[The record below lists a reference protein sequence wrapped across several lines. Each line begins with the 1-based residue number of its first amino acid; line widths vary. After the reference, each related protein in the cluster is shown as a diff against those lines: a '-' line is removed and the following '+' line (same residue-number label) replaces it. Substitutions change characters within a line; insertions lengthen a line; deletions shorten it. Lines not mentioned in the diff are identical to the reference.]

1 MPLPK
6 VLQLG
11 KFYPPDVGGIERVM
25 QDICD
30 GINARGLVCDVLCSS
45 SSYNF
50 SYEILDSRARI
61 YRTKS
66 FGKLASTSITP
77 QMIFTLQKL
86 IQAYD
91 IIHLHLPDPMA
102 NLALFLSDIREKI
115 IILHWHSDIIKQ
127 KHLLK
132 LYSPL
137 QSWLLQRAHSIIATS
152 PKYALESAFL
162 QPYRDKCVSIPIG
175 IDDIAPS
182 SLESTL
188 PQRPAQSKKGEKR
201 IIFALGRLAQNK
213 GFTYLVQSAQY
224 LPDEYEIHIGGDGAL
239 HSKLETLI
247 NEHKLSHKVKLLG
260 RVTRDKLARH
270 YQQCHIFVL
279 PSIQESYGVVL
290 LEAMSFGKPIISTKL
305 SPSGSDYVNAHN
317 VSGLVVPPQ
326 NPAAIAQAI
335 SEIERDYERFSRDA
349 RARFLQLFTSEKM
362 LDSIYELYCSLYA
375 SRENLLGGGAALG
388 YRIYAFV
395 DSSLEF
401 SNGDSALRDKSAIL
415 RGGLAHY
422 RLDKSLRPP
431 LENAN
436 FSSQILESQSGVGD
450 CALGNH
456 LPDCLHFRAVI
467 TDKVTPTLK
476 YKQNKQSN
484 TANLRILE
492 EENNQAALDS
502 SVQVDCHALQSK
514 ARNDDKT
521 QNLNKSAQDSR
532 SFNKNAQNL
541 TTPQAEAKLDS
552 SKSPSDSKILE
563 LESGFFEPCA
573 EIRLGGLSHKR
584 GDEIHDSSP
593 KPATAVQG
601 AAAAGFFRKAESL
614 LKAGY
619 AA

>member
-11 KFYPPDVGGIERVM
+11 KFYPPDIGGIESVM

-50 SYEILDSRARI
+50 SYEILESRARI

-86 IQAYD
+86 IKAYD

-102 NLALFLSDIREKI
+102 NLALFLSDIQGKL

-137 QSWLLQRAHSIIATS
+137 QTWLLQKAHSIIATS
-152 PKYALESAFL
+152 PKYITESAFL
-162 QPYRDKCVSIPIG
+162 QPYRDKCISIPIG

-182 SLESTL
+182 PLESTFSQ
-188 PQRPAQSKKGEKR
+188 PPAQSKNGEKK
-201 IIFALGRLAQNK
+201 IIFALGRLVAYK
-213 GFTYLVQSAQY
+213 GFEYAIEAMTLLPQY
-224 LPDEYEIHIGGDGAL
+224 CLHIGGTGAL
-239 HSKLETLI
+239 QQKLQQKI
-247 NEHKLSHKVKLLG
+247 NALGLQDRVKLLG
-260 RVTRDKLARH
+260 TLSHQERA
-270 YQQCHIFVL
+270 QQFRNAHIFIL
-279 PSIQESYGVVL
+279 PSITKNEAFGIVQV
-290 LEAMSFGKPIISTKL
+290 EAMSQGLPVVSCSIDG
-305 SPSGSDYVNAHN
+305 SGVDYVNAHN
-317 VSGLVVPPQ
+317 ISGLVVPPQ

-335 SEIERDYERFSRDA
+335 REIERDYERFSRNA

-362 LDSIYELYCSLYA
+362 LDSLYELYCSLYA

-395 DSSLEF
+395 DFSLEF
-401 SNGDSALRDKSAIL
+401 SFAKKDSAS
-415 RGGLAHY
+415 
-422 RLDKSLRPP
+422 
-431 LENAN
+431 
-436 FSSQILESQSGVGD
+436 
-450 CALGNH
+450 GNH
-456 LPDCLHFRAVI
+456 SPDCLYFRAVI

-492 EENNQAALDS
+492 EENNQTALDS
-502 SVQVDCHALQSK
+502 SVDCHADKS
-514 ARNDDKT
+514 ARNDGKT
-521 QNLNKSAQDSR
+521 RNPNESAQDSR

-541 TTPQAEAKLDS
+541 TTPQAEAIEMRNRCFQAVDAG
-552 SKSPSDSKILE
+552 IY
-563 LESGFFEPCA
+563 
-573 EIRLGGLSHKR
+573 LGDNEQAHR
-584 GDEIHDSSP
+584 
-593 KPATAVQG
+593 
-601 AAAAGFFRKAESL
+601 AESAIYRSSATPL
-614 LKAGY
+614 DKVAY

>member
-1 MPLPK
+1 MLPK

-11 KFYPPDVGGIERVM
+11 KFYPPDIGGIERVM

-239 HSKLETLI
+239 HSKLEALI

-362 LDSIYELYCSLYA
+362 LDSIYELYCNLYA

-395 DSSLEF
+395 DFSLEF
-401 SNGDSALRDKSAIL
+401 SFAKKDSAS
-415 RGGLAHY
+415 
-422 RLDKSLRPP
+422 
-431 LENAN
+431 
-436 FSSQILESQSGVGD
+436 
-450 CALGNH
+450 GNH
-456 LPDCLHFRAVI
+456 SPDCLYFRAVI

-492 EENNQAALDS
+492 EKQTELES
-502 SVQVDCHALQSK
+502 SVQVDCHADKSAL
-514 ARNDDKT
+514 NDNNIDST
-521 QNLNKSAQDSR
+521 TSATILNKSAKDFRILDEKCGLQGKSQGSYLDGNDRRDFSPLPHF
-532 SFNKNAQNL
+532 SLK
-541 TTPQAEAKLDS
+541 AESTK
-552 SKSPSDSKILE
+552 
-563 LESGFFEPCA
+563 
-573 EIRLGGLSHKR
+573 
-584 GDEIHDSSP
+584 
-593 KPATAVQG
+593 
-601 AAAAGFFRKAESL
+601 KAESL

>member
-6 VLQLG
+6 ILQLG
-11 KFYPPDVGGIERVM
+11 KFYPPDIGGIESVM

-50 SYEILDSRARI
+50 SYEILESRARI

-86 IQAYD
+86 IKAYD

-102 NLALFLSDIREKI
+102 NLALFLSDIQGKL

-188 PQRPAQSKKGEKR
+188 PQPPAQSKNGEKK
-201 IIFALGRLAQNK
+201 IIFALGRLVAYK
-213 GFTYLVQSAQY
+213 GFEYAIEAMTLLPQY
-224 LPDEYEIHIGGDGAL
+224 CLHIGGTGAL
-239 HSKLETLI
+239 QQKLQQKI
-247 NEHKLSHKVKLLG
+247 NALGLQDRVKLLG
-260 RVTRDKLARH
+260 TLSHQERA
-270 YQQCHIFVL
+270 QQFRNAHIFIL
-279 PSIQESYGVVL
+279 PSITKNEAFGIVQV
-290 LEAMSFGKPIISTKL
+290 EAMSQGLPVVSCSIDG
-305 SPSGSDYVNAHN
+305 SGVDYVNAHN
-317 VSGLVVPPQ
+317 VSGLVVPPRD
-326 NPAAIAQAI
+326 PAAIAQAI
-335 SEIERDYERFSRDA
+335 GEIERDYERFSRDA

-362 LDSIYELYCSLYA
+362 LDSLYELYCSLYA
-375 SRENLLGGGAALG
+375 SRENHLGGGAALG

-395 DSSLEF
+395 DFSLEF
-401 SNGDSALRDKSAIL
+401 SFAKKDSAS
-415 RGGLAHY
+415 
-422 RLDKSLRPP
+422 
-431 LENAN
+431 
-436 FSSQILESQSGVGD
+436 
-450 CALGNH
+450 GNH
-456 LPDCLHFRAVI
+456 SPDCLYFRAVI

-492 EENNQAALDS
+492 EENNQTALDS
-502 SVQVDCHALQSK
+502 SVVCHADKSAHNDGK
-514 ARNDDKT
+514 TRNP
-521 QNLNKSAQDSR
+521 NESAQDSR

-541 TTPQAEAKLDS
+541 TTPQAEAIEMRNRCFQAVDAG
-552 SKSPSDSKILE
+552 IY
-563 LESGFFEPCA
+563 
-573 EIRLGGLSHKR
+573 LGDNEQAHR
-584 GDEIHDSSP
+584 
-593 KPATAVQG
+593 
-601 AAAAGFFRKAESL
+601 AESAIYRSSATPL
-614 LKAGY
+614 DKVAY

>member
-6 VLQLG
+6 ILQLG
-11 KFYPPDVGGIERVM
+11 KFYPPDIGGIESVM

-77 QMIFTLQKL
+77 QMIFALQKL
-86 IQAYD
+86 IKAYD

-102 NLALFLSDIREKI
+102 NLALFLSDIQGKL

-132 LYSPL
+132 LYAPL

-188 PQRPAQSKKGEKR
+188 PQRPAQSKKGEKK

-239 HSKLETLI
+239 QSKLEALI

-260 RVTRDKLARH
+260 RITRDKLAKH

-317 VSGLVVPPQ
+317 VSGLVVPPKS
-326 NPAAIAQAI
+326 PAAIAQAI
-335 SEIERDYERFSRDA
+335 REIERDYERFSRDA
-349 RARFLQLFTSEKM
+349 RARFLQLFTSDKM

-375 SRENLLGGGAALG
+375 SRENLLGGGGRA
-388 YRIYAFV
+388 
-395 DSSLEF
+395 
-401 SNGDSALRDKSAIL
+401 
-415 RGGLAHY
+415 
-422 RLDKSLRPP
+422 RL
-431 LENAN
+431 
-436 FSSQILESQSGVGD
+436 
-450 CALGNH
+450 
-456 LPDCLHFRAVI
+456 
-467 TDKVTPTLK
+467 
-476 YKQNKQSN
+476 
-484 TANLRILE
+484 
-492 EENNQAALDS
+492 
-502 SVQVDCHALQSK
+502 
-514 ARNDDKT
+514 
-521 QNLNKSAQDSR
+521 
-532 SFNKNAQNL
+532 
-541 TTPQAEAKLDS
+541 
-552 SKSPSDSKILE
+552 
-563 LESGFFEPCA
+563 
-573 EIRLGGLSHKR
+573 
-584 GDEIHDSSP
+584 
-593 KPATAVQG
+593 
-601 AAAAGFFRKAESL
+601 
-614 LKAGY
+614 
-619 AA
+619 

>member
-1 MPLPK
+1 MHFRAVITDKVTPTLKCKQNKQSTTAILRILEEEKQPQSKNQTELDFSMDCHADKSARNDEKNSLCEKVDSRSEAQNLNNPAQDSRSFNKNAQILHEPQAAGFAMRKQGAAAVSLVNRGFSSACKGAYLAYVTAARAQKSTIYRAKPTPKPNKAESLLKPK

-11 KFYPPDVGGIERVM
+11 KFYPPDIGGIESVM

-30 GINARGLVCDVLCSS
+30 GINARGLICDVLCSS

-86 IQAYD
+86 IKAYD

-127 KHLLK
+127 KYLLK

-162 QPYRDKCVSIPIG
+162 HPYRDKCVSIPIG

-182 SLESTL
+182 PLESTL
-188 PQRPAQSKKGEKR
+188 PQHPAQSKRGEKK

-213 GFTYLVQSAQY
+213 GFTYLIQSAQY

-239 HSKLETLI
+239 HSKLEALI

-260 RVTRDKLARH
+260 RITRDKLARH

-317 VSGLVVPPQ
+317 VSGLVVPPRD
-326 NPAAIAQAI
+326 PAAIAQAI

-362 LDSIYELYCSLYA
+362 LDSIYELYCNLYA
-375 SRENLLGGGAALG
+375 SRENLLGGGQ
-388 YRIYAFV
+388 
-395 DSSLEF
+395 
-401 SNGDSALRDKSAIL
+401 
-415 RGGLAHY
+415 H
-422 RLDKSLRPP
+422 
-431 LENAN
+431 
-436 FSSQILESQSGVGD
+436 
-450 CALGNH
+450 
-456 LPDCLHFRAVI
+456 
-467 TDKVTPTLK
+467 
-476 YKQNKQSN
+476 
-484 TANLRILE
+484 
-492 EENNQAALDS
+492 
-502 SVQVDCHALQSK
+502 
-514 ARNDDKT
+514 
-521 QNLNKSAQDSR
+521 
-532 SFNKNAQNL
+532 
-541 TTPQAEAKLDS
+541 
-552 SKSPSDSKILE
+552 
-563 LESGFFEPCA
+563 
-573 EIRLGGLSHKR
+573 
-584 GDEIHDSSP
+584 
-593 KPATAVQG
+593 
-601 AAAAGFFRKAESL
+601 
-614 LKAGY
+614 
-619 AA
+619 

>member
-1 MPLPK
+1 MLPK

-11 KFYPPDVGGIERVM
+11 KFYPPDIGGIESVM

-30 GINARGLVCDVLCSS
+30 GINARGLICDVLCSS

-86 IQAYD
+86 IKAYD

-102 NLALFLSDIREKI
+102 NLALFLSDIQGKL

-127 KHLLK
+127 RHLLK
-132 LYSPL
+132 LYAPL

-188 PQRPAQSKKGEKR
+188 PQPPAQSKNGEKK
-201 IIFALGRLAQNK
+201 IIFALGRLVAYK
-213 GFTYLVQSAQY
+213 GFEYAIEAMTLLPQY
-224 LPDEYEIHIGGDGAL
+224 CLHIGGTGAL
-239 HSKLETLI
+239 QQKLQQKI
-247 NEHKLSHKVKLLG
+247 NALGLQDRVKLLG
-260 RVTRDKLARH
+260 TLSHQERA
-270 YQQCHIFVL
+270 QQFRNAHIFIL
-279 PSIQESYGVVL
+279 PSITKNEAFGIVQV
-290 LEAMSFGKPIISTKL
+290 EAMSQGLPVVSCSIDG
-305 SPSGSDYVNAHN
+305 SGVDYVNAHN
-317 VSGLVVPPQ
+317 ISGLVVPPQ

-395 DSSLEF
+395 DFSTAFFLSLQAWLGDDSSFGHCELCE
-401 SNGDSALRDKSAIL
+401 AIHKDK
-415 RGGLAHY
+415 
-422 RLDKSLRPP
+422 
-431 LENAN
+431 
-436 FSSQILESQSGVGD
+436 
-450 CALGNH
+450 
-456 LPDCLHFRAVI
+456 
-467 TDKVTPTLK
+467 
-476 YKQNKQSN
+476 
-484 TANLRILE
+484 
-492 EENNQAALDS
+492 LDS
-502 SVQVDCHALQSK
+502 SVDCHADKS
-514 ARNDDKT
+514 ARNDGKT
-521 QNLNKSAQDSR
+521 RNPNESAQDSKTFTQNAQILHEPQAEAKVDSRSEAQNLNESAQDSR
-532 SFNKNAQNL
+532 I
-541 TTPQAEAKLDS
+541 LDEKCGLQG
-552 SKSPSDSKILE
+552 KSQGSYLD
-563 LESGFFEPCA
+563 
-573 EIRLGGLSHKR
+573 
-584 GDEIHDSSP
+584 GDLWDFSP
-593 KPATAVQG
+593 LPH
-601 AAAAGFFRKAESL
+601 FSLKAESSK
-614 LKAGY
+614 KAESPLDKVAY

>member
-6 VLQLG
+6 ILQLG
-11 KFYPPDVGGIERVM
+11 KFYPPDIGGIESVM

-30 GINARGLVCDVLCSS
+30 GINARGLICDVLCSS
-45 SSYNF
+45 SSYSF

-86 IQAYD
+86 IKAYD

-102 NLALFLSDIREKI
+102 NLALFLSDIQGKL

-132 LYSPL
+132 LYAPL

-162 QPYRDKCVSIPIG
+162 QPYCDKCVSIPIG

-188 PQRPAQSKKGEKR
+188 PQRPAQSKKEEKK

-213 GFTYLVQSAQY
+213 GFIYLVQSAQY

-239 HSKLETLI
+239 HSKLEALI

-260 RVTRDKLARH
+260 RITRDKLAKH

-317 VSGLVVPPQ
+317 ISGIVVPPKS
-326 NPAAIAQAI
+326 PAAIAQAI
-335 SEIERDYERFSRDA
+335 REIERDYERFSRDA

-375 SRENLLGGGAALG
+375 SRENLLGGG
-388 YRIYAFV
+388 
-395 DSSLEF
+395 
-401 SNGDSALRDKSAIL
+401 
-415 RGGLAHY
+415 
-422 RLDKSLRPP
+422 
-431 LENAN
+431 
-436 FSSQILESQSGVGD
+436 QS
-450 CALGNH
+450 
-456 LPDCLHFRAVI
+456 
-467 TDKVTPTLK
+467 
-476 YKQNKQSN
+476 
-484 TANLRILE
+484 
-492 EENNQAALDS
+492 
-502 SVQVDCHALQSK
+502 
-514 ARNDDKT
+514 
-521 QNLNKSAQDSR
+521 
-532 SFNKNAQNL
+532 
-541 TTPQAEAKLDS
+541 
-552 SKSPSDSKILE
+552 
-563 LESGFFEPCA
+563 
-573 EIRLGGLSHKR
+573 
-584 GDEIHDSSP
+584 
-593 KPATAVQG
+593 
-601 AAAAGFFRKAESL
+601 
-614 LKAGY
+614 
-619 AA
+619 

>member
-1 MPLPK
+1 M
-6 VLQLG
+6 
-11 KFYPPDVGGIERVM
+11 
-25 QDICD
+25 
-30 GINARGLVCDVLCSS
+30 
-45 SSYNF
+45 
-50 SYEILDSRARI
+50 
-61 YRTKS
+61 
-66 FGKLASTSITP
+66 
-77 QMIFTLQKL
+77 
-86 IQAYD
+86 
-91 IIHLHLPDPMA
+91 
-102 NLALFLSDIREKI
+102 
-115 IILHWHSDIIKQ
+115 
-127 KHLLK
+127 
-132 LYSPL
+132 
-137 QSWLLQRAHSIIATS
+137 
-152 PKYALESAFL
+152 
-162 QPYRDKCVSIPIG
+162 
-175 IDDIAPS
+175 
-182 SLESTL
+182 
-188 PQRPAQSKKGEKR
+188 
-201 IIFALGRLAQNK
+201 
-213 GFTYLVQSAQY
+213 
-224 LPDEYEIHIGGDGAL
+224 
-239 HSKLETLI
+239 
-247 NEHKLSHKVKLLG
+247 
-260 RVTRDKLARH
+260 
-270 YQQCHIFVL
+270 
-279 PSIQESYGVVL
+279 
-290 LEAMSFGKPIISTKL
+290 
-305 SPSGSDYVNAHN
+305 
-317 VSGLVVPPQ
+317 
-326 NPAAIAQAI
+326 
-335 SEIERDYERFSRDA
+335 
-349 RARFLQLFTSEKM
+349 
-362 LDSIYELYCSLYA
+362 
-375 SRENLLGGGAALG
+375 
-388 YRIYAFV
+388 
-395 DSSLEF
+395 
-401 SNGDSALRDKSAIL
+401 RDKSAIL

-436 FSSQILESQSGVGD
+436 FSSQNKGYRSALADVSLEILESQSGVGD

-456 LPDCLHFRAVI
+456 SPDCLHFRAVI

-492 EENNQAALDS
+492 KENNQAALDS

>member
-1 MPLPK
+1 MLPK

-11 KFYPPDVGGIERVM
+11 KFYPPDIGGIESVM

-30 GINARGLVCDVLCSS
+30 GINARGLICDVLCSN

-50 SYEILDSRARI
+50 SYEILESRARI

-102 NLALFLSDIREKI
+102 NLALFLSDIQGKL

-188 PQRPAQSKKGEKR
+188 PQPPAQSKNGEKKV
-201 IIFALGRLAQNK
+201 IFALGRLVAYK
-213 GFTYLVQSAQY
+213 GFEYAIEAMTLLPQY
-224 LPDEYEIHIGGDGAL
+224 CLHIGGTGAL
-239 HSKLETLI
+239 QQKLQQKI
-247 NEHKLSHKVKLLG
+247 NALGLQDRVKLLG
-260 RVTRDKLARH
+260 TLSHQERA
-270 YQQCHIFVL
+270 QQFRNAHIFIL
-279 PSIQESYGVVL
+279 PSITKNEAFGIVQV
-290 LEAMSFGKPIISTKL
+290 EAMSQGLPVVSCSIDG
-305 SPSGSDYVNAHN
+305 SGVDYVNAHN
-317 VSGLVVPPQ
+317 ISGLVVPPQ

-335 SEIERDYERFSRDA
+335 REIERDYERFSRDA

-395 DSSLEF
+395 DFSLEF
-401 SNGDSALRDKSAIL
+401 SFAKKDSAS
-415 RGGLAHY
+415 
-422 RLDKSLRPP
+422 
-431 LENAN
+431 
-436 FSSQILESQSGVGD
+436 
-450 CALGNH
+450 GNH
-456 LPDCLHFRAVI
+456 SPDCLYFRAVI

-476 YKQNKQSN
+476 CKQNKQSN

-492 EENNQAALDS
+492 EENNQTALDS
-502 SVQVDCHALQSK
+502 SVDCHADKS
-514 ARNDDKT
+514 ARNDGKT
-521 QNLNKSAQDSR
+521 RNPNESAQDSR

-541 TTPQAEAKLDS
+541 TTPQAEAKVDSRSEAQNLNESAQDSRILDEKCGLQGKSQGSYLDGDLWDFSPLPHLS
-552 SKSPSDSKILE
+552 SKAESSK
-563 LESGFFEPCA
+563 
-573 EIRLGGLSHKR
+573 
-584 GDEIHDSSP
+584 
-593 KPATAVQG
+593 
-601 AAAAGFFRKAESL
+601 KAESL
-614 LKAGY
+614 LKVAY

>member
-1 MPLPK
+1 MLPK
-6 VLQLG
+6 ILQLG
-11 KFYPPDVGGIERVM
+11 KFYPPDIGGIESVM

-30 GINARGLVCDVLCSS
+30 GINARGLICDVLCSS

-50 SYEILDSRARI
+50 SYEILESRARI

-66 FGKLASTSITP
+66 FGKFASTSITP

-86 IQAYD
+86 IKAYD

-127 KHLLK
+127 KYLLK

-182 SLESTL
+182 PLESTL
-188 PQRPAQSKKGEKR
+188 PQHPAQSKKGEKKV
-201 IIFALGRLAQNK
+201 IFALGRLAQNK

-239 HSKLETLI
+239 HSKLEALI

-260 RVTRDKLARH
+260 RITRDKLAKH

-388 YRIYAFV
+388 YRIYV
-395 DSSLEF
+395 L
-401 SNGDSALRDKSAIL
+401 
-415 RGGLAHY
+415 
-422 RLDKSLRPP
+422 
-431 LENAN
+431 
-436 FSSQILESQSGVGD
+436 
-450 CALGNH
+450 
-456 LPDCLHFRAVI
+456 
-467 TDKVTPTLK
+467 
-476 YKQNKQSN
+476 
-484 TANLRILE
+484 
-492 EENNQAALDS
+492 
-502 SVQVDCHALQSK
+502 
-514 ARNDDKT
+514 
-521 QNLNKSAQDSR
+521 
-532 SFNKNAQNL
+532 
-541 TTPQAEAKLDS
+541 
-552 SKSPSDSKILE
+552 
-563 LESGFFEPCA
+563 
-573 EIRLGGLSHKR
+573 
-584 GDEIHDSSP
+584 
-593 KPATAVQG
+593 
-601 AAAAGFFRKAESL
+601 
-614 LKAGY
+614 
-619 AA
+619 